1 MLKSDIKII
10 SATKPWRA
18 TIATHERYK
27 MTPIAVLAVDIA
39 RSLSIGAIPDGE
51 TSSGEQRHRLLT
63 TEEIVDK
70 AVAISEMVYAAIE
83 SKGWV
88 QELPSLE
95 DMENFAGEEERTGF
109 LTKAEGAV

>member
-27 MTPIAVLAVDIA
+27 MTPKGTLAVDIA
-39 RSLSIGAIPDGE
+39 RSLSLGAIPDGE
-51 TSSGEQRHRLLT
+51 TSTGEQRHRLLT
-63 TEEIVDK
+63 PKEIVDK
-70 AVAISEMVYAAIE
+70 AMTVSELIYAAIE

-88 QELPSLE
+88 QEVPSLE
-95 DMENFAGEEERTGF
+95 EMENFAGEEESTGF
-109 LTKAEGAV
+109 LTKAKEIV